1 MILSKWS
8 DYGEKFLELRAQGM
22 SYQKIAGEVAVS
34 VTTLKKWGVQW
45 DSKVEELKRDRLAAF
60 VDQQLVDLESRLR
73 LRGEQILRM
82 RDELAARDLSKV
94 NDSVLMRI
102 YLRYLDAVQKEVQ
115 PLRVEIANPL
125 ADYQRVLMQ
134 CAVLPEGTTE
144 EDIPKIAAELAS
156 HAGETSGN

>member
-1 MILSKWS
+1 MSKWS
-8 DYGEKFLELRAQGM
+8 DYGEKFLELRSQGM
-22 SYQKIAGEVAVS
+22 SYQRIAGEVAVS

-45 DSKVEELKRDRLAAF
+45 ESKIQELRGARLAAF

-82 RDELAARDLSKV
+82 RDELAARDLSNL

-115 PLRVEIANPL
+115 PLKVEVSNPMAAYESIL
-125 ADYQRVLMQ
+125 LRCLE
-134 CAVLPEGTTE
+134 LPPGTTE
-144 EDIPKIAAELAS
+144 ADVPALAAEM
-156 HAGETSGN
+156 AGQLPES